1 MKKYNAT
8 LGFSNMVNSS
18 LESMNSILNIS
29 EHKFISRRLAN
40 DDVKPLKI
48 NKKLIAKLGI
58 ETACI
63 YSELLSIQIES
74 LKSGNFELINN
85 KPYFNLSI
93 EHLLNNFGLSAHKQ
107 RSVLTNLQNYA
118 LIQVYYD
125 SNNIRMIY
133 VEDDYQKI
141 SDLLNPPEEIYNYW
155 QKNISIGLSNLKE
168 YIAKNFI
175 NVQNLNIASN
185 NDDFEEFLKSQLIT
199 TNSSF
204 ERKIFQLFID
214 DEVKEEFA
222 SYNKI
227 LK

>member
-1 MKKYNAT
+1 M
-8 LGFSNMVNSS
+8 
-18 LESMNSILNIS
+18 
-29 EHKFISRRLAN
+29 
-40 DDVKPLKI
+40 
-48 NKKLIAKLGI
+48 
-58 ETACI
+58 
-63 YSELLSIQIES
+63 
-74 LKSGNFELINN
+74 
-85 KPYFNLSI
+85 FNC

>member
-74 LKSGNFELINN
+74 LKSGNYELINN

-107 RSVLTNLQNYA
+107 RSVLTNLQNYG

>member
-74 LKSGNFELINN
+74 LKSGNYELINN

-107 RSVLTNLQNYA
+107 RSVLTNLKNYG

-125 SNNIRMIY
+125 SNNVRMIY

>member
-74 LKSGNFELINN
+74 LKSGNYELINN

-107 RSVLTNLQNYA
+107 RSVLTNLQNYG

-125 SNNIRMIY
+125 SNNVRMIY

>member
-63 YSELLSIQIES
+63 YSELLAIQIES
-74 LKSGNFELINN
+74 LKSGNYELINN

-107 RSVLTNLQNYA
+107 RSVLTNLQNYG

-125 SNNIRMIY
+125 SNNVRMIY

>member
-107 RSVLTNLQNYA
+107 RSVLTNLQNYG